1 MQILEILLKLRKMCF
16 ITCNKCNR
24 LDRLLSNNKEKL
36 KIPTSDNLIFQVLIK
51 KEEIVKNQ
59 QLGNKSIKKG

>member
-1 MQILEILLKLRKMCF
+1 MQILEILLKLRKMSF
-16 ITCNKCNR
+16 ITCSKCNR
-24 LDRLLSNNKEKL
+24 LDRLLSNNNEKL
-36 KIPTSDNLIFQVLIK
+36 KIPTSDNLIFQVLTK